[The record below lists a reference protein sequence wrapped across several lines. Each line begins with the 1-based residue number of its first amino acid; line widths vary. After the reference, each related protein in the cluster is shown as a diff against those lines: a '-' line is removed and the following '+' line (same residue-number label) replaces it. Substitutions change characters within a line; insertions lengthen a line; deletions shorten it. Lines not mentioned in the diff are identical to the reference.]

1 MHDFNQF
8 EMYHAVKQ
16 FYDIATKNV
25 SERSATT
32 FGDLPD
38 RVIGL
43 GFIFEKQKVKQEQ
56 KKCIEGVPFTK
67 NGLAPIPTWI
77 SNHVYRKVLDE
88 FTYPL
93 PNFSGCTVPV
103 IWLGFFSRDKK

>member
-8 EMYHAVKQ
+8 EMYHAMKQ

-25 SERSATT
+25 AERSATT

-56 KKCIEGVPFTK
+56 K
-67 NGLAPIPTWI
+67 N
-77 SNHVYRKVLDE
+77 VYKGS
-88 FTYPL
+88 PL
-93 PNFSGCTVPV
+93 LKMV
-103 IWLGFFSRDKK
+103 